1 MILSIK
7 ERFSLFTFF
16 LRQSLSEMDVVPDG
30 KDYLCEFIDSLGTGE
45 FRGDEEVCTQAGEAG
60 ESNGVSSSKVTQS
73 GVWSDI
79 EEALHR
85 WTDRILD
92 AESRLQKT
100 ASFRESIEASLRR
113 QQLDGL
119 LNHQDIAE
127 LQHITNIWINLLNC
141 VSSYSVGCD
150 FVKRDII
157 TSLIELYNLR
167 QISKSLFIE
176 TCLQL

>member
-1 MILSIK
+1 
-7 ERFSLFTFF
+7 
-16 LRQSLSEMDVVPDG
+16 MDVVLDD
-30 KDYLCEFIDSLGTGE
+30 KDFLSDFIDSLGSGE
-45 FRGDEEVCTQAGEAG
+45 FRGDEEVCTQAGEVG
-60 ESNGVSSSKVTQS
+60 ESSGVSSSKLTQS
-73 GVWSDI
+73 SVWLDI

-127 LQHITNIWINLLNC
+127 LQHITNIWMNLLNC

-157 TSLIELYNLR
+157 TYLIELYNLR
-167 QISKSLFIE
+167 QITKSLVVE
-176 TCLQL
+176 TCLRL

>member
-1 MILSIK
+1 
-7 ERFSLFTFF
+7 
-16 LRQSLSEMDVVPDG
+16 MDVVPDG

-45 FRGDEEVCTQAGEAG
+45 FRGDEEVCTQAAVDEG
-60 ESNGVSSSKVTQS
+60 SGVSSSKLTQS
-73 GVWSDI
+73 DVWSDI
-79 EEALHR
+79 EEALRR

-119 LNHQDIAE
+119 LNYQDIAE
-127 LQHITNIWINLLNC
+127 LEHITNIWMNLMNC
-141 VSSYSVGCD
+141 VSSYRVGCD

-157 TSLIELYNLR
+157 TYLIELYNLR
-167 QISKSLFIE
+167 QITKSLVVE